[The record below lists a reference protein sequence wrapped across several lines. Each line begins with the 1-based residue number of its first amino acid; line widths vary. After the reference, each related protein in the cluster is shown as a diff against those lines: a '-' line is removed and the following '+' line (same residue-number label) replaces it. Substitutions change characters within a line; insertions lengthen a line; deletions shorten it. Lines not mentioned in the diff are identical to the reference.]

1 MMDIL
6 NILDRNKIALFLS
19 SIGTFS
25 VLTMIIGIYSLK
37 AEWSFKKTASY
48 LFSNLKN
55 ESEKLAMKNKSVIKA
70 EELGVRLSATD
81 YVTIVSI
88 SIVFGIIMAIVF
100 KSVLLVIIGILIGYM
115 LPERII
121 DVARFNKQKAYLE
134 SAIPGVEMIAINN
147 MHISNIVKASIMAL
161 RNMKDP
167 FKSEMQQV
175 IFEVNSGKSTLA
187 QALDNMVMRTKSKHL
202 KRVASS
208 LKFADNIGGKGWK
221 MLQTDANLLSKDK
234 ERYEKRERR
243 QKKKR
248 KDSYIMSIFQILPI
262 IVIKISLPEMYENV
276 MNTNYG
282 QVVLFLLM
290 VKIIFD
296 FYLINKKTMSLMQ

>member
-6 NILDRNKIALFLS
+6 YTLDRNKLIIFLS
-19 SIGTFS
+19 SLGTLS
-25 VLTMIIGIYSLK
+25 ILVMIFGIYSLK
-37 AEWSFKKTASY
+37 VEWSMKRTASS
-48 LFSNLKN
+48 FFNNLKS
-55 ESEKLAMKNKSVIKA
+55 ETEKLAMKNKTVLKA
-70 EELGVRLSATD
+70 EELGVRLTSSD
-81 YVTIVSI
+81 YVAIVSI
-88 SIVFGIIMAIVF
+88 SIVFGIIMAFVF
-100 KSVLLVIIGILIGYM
+100 KSILLVIIGVLLGYM

-121 DVARFNKQKAYLE
+121 DIARINKQKAYLE
-134 SAIPGVEMIAINN
+134 TAIPGVEMIAINN
-147 MHISNIVKASIMAL
+147 MHTPNIVRACVMSL
-161 RNMKDP
+161 NSMKDP

-202 KRVASS
+202 KKVATSI
-208 LKFADNIGGKGWK
+208 KFADNIGGKGWK

-234 ERYEKRERR
+234 DRYEKREKR

-248 KDSYIMSIFQILPI
+248 KDSYIMSLLQLLPL
-262 IVIKISLPEMYENV
+262 VVVKISLPETYENV
-276 MNTNYG
+276 MHAKFG
-282 QVVLFLLM
+282 QVVLFLVM